1 MLRITVRND
10 ESAEDAKMIK
20 LKVESNKGEWFINKY
35 CKGKPA
41 EPQPFQLT
49 RTQKKRMQ
57 RKRSI
62 QRTKNMATNPSQA
75 KSVNRGKVA
84 SPKAKVTQEM
94 QWQIQNQ
101 SYAQTAEVSTERVQI
116 NEAELLDSLIK

>member
-1 MLRITVRND
+1 MPRDSKRAVAVNYSRGESMLRITVRND

-62 QRTKNMATNPSQA
+62 QRMKNMATNPDQA
-75 KSVNRGKVA
+75 KFVNKGKVA
-84 SPKAKVTQEM
+84 SPKAEVTQDI
-94 QWQIQNQ
+94 QW
-101 SYAQTAEVSTERVQI
+101 
-116 NEAELLDSLIK
+116 